1 MTPDVS
7 LRFEAGGPL
16 DLAKSMRGKAMGLFD
31 PCARLTP
38 HGFVR
43 ATRTA
48 GGPASYRIAIDGAH
62 VVFDAFGPG
71 ADAIASKAHALAGMH
86 DAPDGFVTEH
96 PLMSKLA
103 KRHRGLRLCRAP
115 SLFEALVTIVLEQ
128 RVTFEGAARSY
139 GRLVRAYSEPAPGP
153 FDLLLPVAAERLA
166 ALPYYALA
174 PLRIE
179 KKRADTLRRLAA
191 LETRGRIRALEDGP
205 LEVAKAR
212 LLAVRGVGPWTVGNA
227 CGHAL
232 ADPDAVPVGDLHL
245 PSLITQFLANE
256 RKGTDERMLELLV
269 PFAGHRFRAIR
280 LVALGL

>member
-43 ATRTA
+43 ATRTIA
-48 GGPASYRIAIDGAH
+48 GPASYRIAVDASD
-62 VVFDAFGPG
+62 VVFDAYGPG
-71 ADAIASKAHALAGMH
+71 AETIATKARALAGLH

-96 PLMSKLA
+96 PLMQKLA
-103 KRHRGLRLCRAP
+103 RRHRGLRLARAP
-115 SLFEALVTIVLEQ
+115 SLFEALITIVLEQ

-139 GRLVRAYSEPAPGP
+139 GRLVRAYGEPAPGP
-153 FDLLLPVAAERLA
+153 FALLLPVAAERLA
-166 ALPYYALA
+166 TLPYYTLA
-174 PLRIE
+174 PFRIE
-179 KKRADTLRRLAA
+179 KKRADTLRRLAT
-191 LETRGRIRALEDGP
+191 LETRGRVRALEDGP
-205 LEVAKAR
+205 LEAAKAR
-212 LLAVRGVGPWTVGNA
+212 LLAVRGVGPWTVGLA

-232 ADPDAVPVGDLHL
+232 GDPDAVPVGDLHL
-245 PSLITQFLANE
+245 PSMVTQFLAQE
-256 RKGTDERMLELLV
+256 RKGTDERMLELLG

-280 LVALGL
+280 LIALGL